1 LEQGEVAV
9 DIQALRP
16 EDTAIATKSASLIDF
31 QQLVAPAKRTS
42 GLKNVSTQVGS
53 LPTQAWFLVTLNRHL
68 RLRAFAASTA
78 QGDHAFE

>member
-1 LEQGEVAV
+1 M

-16 EDTAIATKSASLIDF
+16 EDTAVADKSASLIDF
-31 QQLVAPAKRTS
+31 QRPVAPAKLTS
-42 GLKNVSTQVGS
+42 ALKNVYTQVGG